1 MEEWFKSES
10 NGSDVNY
17 GDLASGSQYHEGSF
31 FFIFSFVT
39 GWVDV
44 MSVPILGLSLGYM
57 YHPMYPSPK
66 FEVPR
71 GEELPCDPTQ
81 WEPDVISLELEAG
94 PAALKVFGSLLAMLA
109 AIKVRW
115 YTFLLETWGLRPAKW
130 QERQGKVQET
140 TFFNGYVEWLRGYFL
155 LSTALLPKIFRVVF
169 VRMIAAARREKEG
182 VYTQSALSQRS
193 VVVGCLWVCSN
204 HTDISNAAVSVSW
217 NCFCLTLPSLDQEGA
232 LVHII

>member
-10 NGSDVNY
+10 NGSDINY
-17 GDLASGSQYHEGSF
+17 GDLAGGSQCHEGSF
-31 FFIFSFVT
+31 FLIFSFVT

-130 QERQGKVQET
+130 QGGARKGRKRSKRQLSSTDMWNGCADIFYFRQR
-140 TFFNGYVEWLRGYFL
+140 FFQKYFE
-155 LSTALLPKIFRVVF
+155 SYSF
-169 VRMIAAARREKEG
+169 VW
-182 VYTQSALSQRS
+182 SQRLAGKKKEFTCRALYLRDLS
-193 VVVGCLWVCSN
+193 LWL
-204 HTDISNAAVSVSW
+204 VSECVP
-217 NCFCLTLPSLDQEGA
+217 TIQ
-232 LVHII
+232 I

>member
-1 MEEWFKSES
+1 ME
-10 NGSDVNY
+10 
-17 GDLASGSQYHEGSF
+17 ASAMKVPF
-31 FFIFSFVT
+31 FLIFSFVT

-109 AIKVRW
+109 AIKVR
-115 YTFLLETWGLRPAKW
+115 
-130 QERQGKVQET
+130 
-140 TFFNGYVEWLRGYFL
+140 
-155 LSTALLPKIFRVVF
+155 
-169 VRMIAAARREKEG
+169 
-182 VYTQSALSQRS
+182 
-193 VVVGCLWVCSN
+193 
-204 HTDISNAAVSVSW
+204 
-217 NCFCLTLPSLDQEGA
+217 
-232 LVHII
+232 